1 MSGHSE
7 EEMNHRLLHRSIA
20 GAVFAISA
28 VQFLITA
35 QPTVSFWD
43 PGELSAAAYMLQVPH
58 PPGGP
63 LFSLVGRFFYLLPM
77 PGDLGFRMN
86 AVSVVSSACTVLFL
100 YLIAVRLIRNTRGNQ
115 SESLSEAW
123 GTFLAAA
130 IGALG
135 LSFCDTFWFNGVES
149 NYFAAASVLF
159 AAMLWL
165 LLVWYENADK
175 PGSGRYLLLIAYLV
189 GLSAGVHLMS
199 VPTIFAVVMVVV
211 FRRFVADDETCRK
224 TGFIFLGHAGL
235 LLAVSFF
242 WWNDLT
248 SRQVPAPEEFYAFDR
263 KFALVMGTIS
273 VAVMAVFW
281 KRIFT
286 KDSFYIPL
294 FAAGTALFITY
305 PGVIKLL
312 PMLIHRLSGN
322 DSSLG
327 LGILAVVL
335 GCLAYTVYLSGKRA
349 MTLLH
354 LSSLALLFVILGFST
369 YTMIVT
375 RANVHPPM
383 NENNPKNFSGLLTY
397 LNREQYGEFPLF
409 KRRWTPEA
417 DRQKTFTQYSSDFDF
432 FRRYQMQHMFNR
444 YVLFNFAGRGSR
456 DQDADPAWAQLFGI
470 PLFVGLFGLYWQF
483 RKDWRMATSFL
494 LLFIIMGYLIA
505 FYQNQQEPQ
514 PRERDYFYAGAYFI
528 FAVWIALG
536 MRGLLDLVSGAA
548 RAPRQ
553 AVSGCAAV
561 LLLGAAFIPGRMLQT
576 NFASHDRSRNW
587 LAWDYAYNMLQ
598 TCEQDAILFTN
609 GDNDTFPLWFL
620 QDVGGVR
627 RDVRIV
633 NLSLINTPWY
643 IQQMKDKPYYGE
655 AQAVPINI
663 PDKRIAGLEG
673 LIPWE
678 PQTVTIPVPAGT
690 ASGFV
695 DTDTALY
702 NHEALGR
709 EAPGRETHG
718 SAPASDTNRG
728 GERKIEFT
736 MKNTLQFGRT
746 KAIRVQDFMVKHI
759 IETNR
764 WQRPVYFAIT
774 CSPDSKIGIDDY
786 LRFCGLALKLVPYK
800 AGRLDMGI
808 DPAVLR
814 ANLFDEPA
822 GFSTTP
828 RYGYKF
834 RSTSDSTVV
843 PDENEVRMIS
853 GFRTAFRALAIYEM
867 DSRRDLGTCRAVLD
881 RAEKVMP
888 WGNIPMLFEEG
899 YDFALL
905 YYRVGRVDL
914 FTALV
919 TRLEKQFKAETA
931 EGAPSNPYIYGQM
944 LQLYD
949 LGKDYS
955 AELELLGN
963 LAQLRPNDPT
973 VRERIDTVQAILKR
987 STPVPSN

>member
-1 MSGHSE
+1 
-7 EEMNHRLLHRSIA
+7 MNHRLLHRCIA
-20 GAVFAISA
+20 AAVFAIAA
-28 VQFLITA
+28 VQFFVTA

-77 PGDLGFRMN
+77 PGDQGFRMN
-86 AVSVVSSACTVLFL
+86 AVSVVSSSFAVLFL
-100 YLIAVRLIRNTRGNQ
+100 YLIAVRLIRNYRGKQ
-115 SESLSEAW
+115 PGSLSEAW
-123 GTFLAAA
+123 GTFMAAA
-130 IGALG
+130 IGALA

-149 NYFAAASVLF
+149 NYFAAATLLF
-159 AAMLWL
+159 SAMLWL
-165 LLVWYENADK
+165 LLVWYENADR

-199 VPTIFAVVMVVV
+199 VPTIFTVVMVIV
-211 FRRFVADDETCRK
+211 FRRYVTNDETCRK
-224 TGFIFLGHAGL
+224 TGLIFLAHAGL

-242 WWNDLT
+242 WWNDMT
-248 SRQVPAPEEFYAFDR
+248 SRQVPAPEEFYAYDR
-263 KFALVMGTIS
+263 KFVIVMGAIS
-273 VAVMAVFW
+273 LALMAVFW
-281 KRIFT
+281 KRIFR

-294 FAAGTALFITY
+294 LASGAALFIVY

-312 PMLIHRLSGN
+312 PALIHRLSGN

-327 LGILAVVL
+327 LCLLAVVL
-335 GCLAYTVYLSGKRA
+335 GCLGYTAYLSGKRA

-432 FRRYQMQHMFNR
+432 FRRYQMGHMFNR

-456 DQDADPAWAQLFGI
+456 DQDADPAWGQLFGI
-470 PLFVGLFGLYWQF
+470 PFFAGLFGLYWQF

-494 LLFIIMGYLIA
+494 LLFIIMGYMIA

-514 PRERDYFYAGAYFI
+514 PRERDYFYSGAYFI
-528 FAVWIALG
+528 FALWIALG
-536 MRGLLDLVSGAA
+536 IRGLLDLVTSAVSG
-548 RAPRQ
+548 PRQ
-553 AVSGCAAV
+553 AAAGCAAV
-561 LLLGAAFIPGRMLQT
+561 LILGAACIPGRMFQT

-587 LAWDYAYNMLQ
+587 LAWDYSYNMLQ

-620 QDVGGVR
+620 QDVEGVR

-643 IQQMKDKPYYGE
+643 IQQMKDVPYYAE
-655 AQAVPINI
+655 AKAVPISI
-663 PDKRIAGLEG
+663 PDKRIAGMEG

-678 PQTVTIPVPAGT
+678 PQTVTIPVPAG
-690 ASGFV
+690 ANAGRS

-702 NHEALGR
+702 NREALGR
-709 EAPGRETHG
+709 EAPGG
-718 SAPASDTNRG
+718 ASAGDTSTG
-728 GERKIEFT
+728 GGGKIEFT
-736 MKNTLQFGRT
+736 MRNTLQYGRT

-786 LRFCGLALKLVPYK
+786 LRFCGLAWKLVPYK
-800 AGRLDMGI
+800 TGHLDMGI
-808 DPAVLR
+808 DPLVLR
-814 ANLFDEPA
+814 ANLFDEPE
-822 GFSTTP
+822 GFSRTP

-834 RSTSDSTVV
+834 RSTTDSTVV
-843 PDENEVRMIS
+843 LDENEARMLS
-853 GFRTAFRALAIYEM
+853 GFHTAFRALAIYESDGRM
-867 DSRRDLGTCRAVLD
+867 DLRKCGEVLD
-881 RAEKVMP
+881 RVEKVMP
-888 WGNIPMLFEEG
+888 WENTPVLFEDG

-905 YYRVGRVDL
+905 YYRLGRLDR

-919 TRLEKQFKAETA
+919 GRLEKQFRAETA
-931 EGAPSNPYIYGQM
+931 GGAPSNPYIYGQM

-949 LGKDYS
+949 LGREYS
-955 AELELLGN
+955 AELGLLGD
-963 LAQLRPNDPT
+963 LARVRPNDPSI
-973 VRERIDTVQAILKR
+973 RARIDTVQAILKR
-987 STPVPSN
+987 STPVPAR